1 MNDYVNA
8 NKSKMEI
15 VNDISVFVIFSMVDK
30 GIQQVASLFFVKITS
45 PLINNLIIPN
55 NNISIHDGCVYWI
68 PKLVIKVHP
77 WRLSEHNETWCCQSQ
92 HLLCYPSWNVQKKQ
106 IVYNWNTTRK
116 SRIFQSCKGMLWL
129 STVVYTLFTLYK

>member
-45 PLINNLIIPN
+45 SLINNLITTYLFMMVVSIESPN
-55 NNISIHDGCVYWI
+55 LSLKFILGSSPSTTKHDVVRASICCVT
-68 PKLVIKVHP
+68 HP
-77 WRLSEHNETWCCQSQ
+77 GM
-92 HLLCYPSWNVQKKQ
+92 YKKS
-106 IVYNWNTTRK
+106 K
-116 SRIFQSCKGMLWL
+116 
-129 STVVYTLFTLYK
+129 